1 MGQGHRPRTGLA
13 MRDVVL
19 WLIEA
24 LTSQL
29 IVKVED
35 LGVGHYS
42 EHASAVLT
50 AAGAHPVAVRAE
62 RLHLAFVFCHLS

>member
-1 MGQGHRPRTGLA
+1 MGLGHRPRTGPA

-19 WLIEA
+19 WLVDA

-29 IVKVED
+29 IAEAED
-35 LGVGHYS
+35 PGVGHYS